1 MKTMLAFKREPGGTN
16 KALGQ
21 AGWPAVPTLP
31 TLMFHTKVGTVKTSK
46 SLLHWLRK
54 FSTMINGQFLPYGF
68 EFSDNGFWTTCTVE
82 NKFMLAILKKYLIC
96 NFALSSH
103 ACFCYN
109 SKILHSVPCKP
120 VKTWI
125 LTVLLTKP
133 GSILLLRRVAGW
145 PRICLLVFLLL
156 WQSSMCE
163 SFVVGLVQLCGCLR
177 SSSNYTTSRWS
188 KHYSY

>member
-54 FSTMINGQFLPYGF
+54 FSTTINGQFLPYGF

-82 NKFMLAILKKYLIC
+82 NLCWPSRKNIWSVTLHFLHMRA
-96 NFALSSH
+96 FATIVRFSTVSH
-103 ACFCYN
+103 VSQWKHESWLYCWQNQGRSFCLGELLDGPGFACLFSFCF
-109 SKILHSVPCKP
+109 
-120 VKTWI
+120 
-125 LTVLLTKP
+125 
-133 GSILLLRRVAGW
+133 GRVA
-145 PRICLLVFLLL
+145 CVSHL
-156 WQSSMCE
+156 WW
-163 SFVVGLVQLCGCLR
+163 G
-177 SSSNYTTSRWS
+177 
-188 KHYSY
+188 